1 MTHEAP
7 QSRLI
12 LPVVSPYQG
21 YQRADNVDKYPIDQR
36 RVEAGFQGVVHT
48 TSWLNQSSG
57 HLKAVAKIDYV
68 EMRNTLSP
76 QAKRRRGSCPI
87 LWYGWSG

>member
-1 MTHEAP
+1 MTLEAP

-36 RVEAGFQGVVHT
+36 RAKAGFQDVVHT
-48 TSWLNQSSG
+48 ASWLSQSSG
-57 HLKAVAKIDYV
+57 HLKAVAKIDCV
-68 EMRNTLSP
+68 ERRNTPAP
-76 QAKRRRGSCPI
+76 QARPRRGSCPA
-87 LWYGWSG
+87 LVCGWSD